1 MPIDGSMGSAMTM
14 TASSEMLERQR
25 QRMEENARLH
35 VESFLT
41 SHKAHQ
47 DQLLVV
53 EEMRCKLVVLQ
64 HRNAIDD
71 AAAWL
76 QQAKEGRKTTRNGG
90 SGGASEEKIK
100 QMSYQ
105 LSHHSVQLSKGEIDT
120 YTLEDTR
127 SSSSL
132 SKASLS

>member
-1 MPIDGSMGSAMTM
+1 MPIDVSMGSAMTM
-14 TASSEMLERQR
+14 NASSEILERQR
-25 QRMEENARLH
+25 QRVGENARLH

-41 SHKAHQ
+41 SHKEHQ

-53 EEMRCKLVVLQ
+53 EEIRCKLVVFQ

-90 SGGASEEKIK
+90 SGGESEEKIK

-105 LSHHSVQLSKGEIDT
+105 LSHHSVQLSKGEIP
-120 YTLEDTR
+120 TR
-127 SSSSL
+127 TH
-132 SKASLS
+132 